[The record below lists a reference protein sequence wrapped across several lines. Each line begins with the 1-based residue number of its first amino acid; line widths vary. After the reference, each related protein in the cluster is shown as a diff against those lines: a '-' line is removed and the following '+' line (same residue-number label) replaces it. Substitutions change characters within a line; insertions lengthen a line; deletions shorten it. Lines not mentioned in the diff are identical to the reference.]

1 MARYRILSWHDIPS
15 QIRAEDENGRV
26 NRPLPARFQEAI
38 DSAAM
43 KAKTISDDAY
53 MDGFSWSAEKEIP
66 GSAQE
71 VADRLYQQLLEDHPE
86 IDWQAT
92 AEKVKKAA
100 SQAD

>member
-1 MARYRILSWHDIPS
+1 MAKYRILSWHDIPS
-15 QIRAEDENGRV
+15 QIRVEDDKGRI
-26 NRPLPARFQEAI
+26 NKQLPPRFQEAI

-53 MDGFSWSAEKEIP
+53 MDGFSWSEEQELP

-71 VADRLYQQLLEDHPE
+71 VAETLLEELINQHPE

-92 AEKVKKAA
+92 AIQVKK
-100 SQAD
+100 SRENK

>member
-1 MARYRILSWHDIPS
+1 MAKYRILSWHDIPS
-15 QIRAEDENGRV
+15 QIRVEDNDGRI

-53 MDGFSWSAEKEIP
+53 LEGFSWSEELELP

-71 VADRLYQQLLEDHPE
+71 VADHLYQQLLDEHPE

-92 AEKVKKAA
+92 AEKVKKANRED
-100 SQAD
+100 Q

>member
-1 MARYRILSWHDIPS
+1 MAKYRILSWHDIPS

-26 NRPLPARFQEAI
+26 NKQLPARFQEAI

-53 MDGFSWSAEKEIP
+53 LNGFSWSDEKDLP

-71 VADRLYQQLLEDHPE
+71 TAEQIYQQLLAEHPE
-86 IDWQAT
+86 IDWQTT
-92 AEKVKKAA
+92 AERVKKA
-100 SQAD
+100 SQEDH